1 MRIGCCA
8 YSYRKYLESGEM
20 SMEDFIDTAS
30 DLGLDGVELT
40 SYYFP
45 QTDKGYLHS
54 LKRRCLEKGLDV
66 AGAAVGSKFT
76 LTAPEH
82 RAAQV
87 VMTKHW
93 IEHAVELGAPELR
106 VFAGV
111 TLDGYADADAFGWAV
126 EALSECAQTAAEK
139 GVVLALENH
148 GGITRTAR
156 QVIDLIEAVDSEWLR
171 VNLDTGNFGMD
182 PDTDPYE
189 GMATVAPYAVTAHY
203 KVSMR
208 TPGGKR
214 PVDLVRVVD
223 TLRGAGYKGFL
234 NIEYEE
240 DEEPRDAIPQIA
252 EELRRA
258 TKPESTEGHRWT
270 A

>member
-20 SMEDFIDTAS
+20 TMEDFIDTAS

-45 QTDKGYLHS
+45 QTDLDYLHS
-54 LKRRCLEKGLDV
+54 LKRRCLERGLTV

-76 LTAPEH
+76 LAAPEE

-93 IEHAVELGAPELR
+93 LEHAVELGAPELR
-106 VFAGV
+106 VFAGI
-111 TLDGYADADAFGWAV
+111 TPEGYEDVDAFGWAV
-126 EALSECAQTAAEK
+126 EALSDCAETAAEK

-148 GGITRTAR
+148 GGITTTAE
-156 QVIDLIEAVDSEWLR
+156 QVIDLVETVDSEWLR

-182 PDTDPYE
+182 PGTDPYD
-189 GMATVAPYAVTAHY
+189 GMESVTPYAVTAHY

-208 TPGGKR
+208 TPDGKE
-214 PVDLVRVVD
+214 PVDVNRVVD
-223 TLRGAGYKGFL
+223 VLRGAGYRGFL

-240 DEEPRDAIPQIA
+240 DDEPRDAIPKIVR
-252 EELRRA
+252 ELKQA
-258 TKPESTEGHRWT
+258 TGR
-270 A
+270 